1 MKLFDITNDPQLKE
15 VGELSTAPSPM
26 SGDQQTAAP
35 TSGQPAGGL
44 DPKQAAMMIKQKQ
57 DQKKQLQDA
66 IKAKQQEIQGA
77 QKALVDMQKQ
87 LATLG

>member
-1 MKLFDITNDPQLKE
+1 MKLFDITTDPQLKE
-15 VGELSTAPSPM
+15 VGELSTAPAPTA
-26 SGDQQTAAP
+26 GDQPSTAP
-35 TSGQPAGGL
+35 TSGQPTGGL

-77 QKALVDMQKQ
+77 QKALADMQKQ